1 MSRVDLR
8 ALFDLV
14 VPLECAACRR
24 PGTRWCS
31 RCDRALRR
39 LATTA
44 RVDVLAHSSTR
55 PRLPVWAWGTYA
67 APLDSVVTAWK
78 DDGRRDLTTQLAPLL
93 AQSIHAA
100 VLGPGDEPRS
110 RSAQGSRPC
119 LLVPVPSSRA
129 SERRRGDAP
138 LVGLVALAMTEP
150 APATAAAL
158 RLVPALRH
166 GRDVVDQSR
175 LSTERRRENLAGAMV
190 VTPRW
195 RECVEGR
202 HCVVVDDV
210 ITTGATLSEAA
221 RALLE
226 AGASD
231 VEAAVIAAT
240 PRRFGPGG
248 GQPPPGGQ

>member
-1 MSRVDLR
+1 MSRFDLQT
-8 ALFDLV
+8 LFDLV

-44 RVDVLAHSSTR
+44 RVDALAHSSMR

-78 DDGRRDLTTQLAPLL
+78 DDGRRDLTARLAPLL

-100 VLGPGDEPRS
+100 ILGSGDGPRS
-110 RSAQGSRPC
+110 RSAPGYRPR

-129 SERRRGDAP
+129 SVRRRGDAP
-138 LVGLVALAMTEP
+138 LMGLVALAMTEP
-150 APATAAAL
+150 APATAVAL
-158 RLVPALRH
+158 RLVPALTHERT
-166 GRDVVDQSR
+166 VVDQSR
-175 LSTERRRENLAGAMV
+175 LMTERRRENLAGAMV
-190 VTPRW
+190 VGPRW
-195 RECVEGR
+195 RGCVDGR
-202 HCVVVDDV
+202 RCVVVDDV

-226 AGASD
+226 AGASH
-231 VEAAVIAAT
+231 VEGAVIAAT

-248 GQPPPGGQ
+248 GQPPAGGR

>member
-1 MSRVDLR
+1 MSRFELR

-55 PRLPVWAWGTYA
+55 PRLPVWAWGIYA
-67 APLDSVVTAWK
+67 APLDCVVTAWK
-78 DDGRRDLTTQLAPLL
+78 DHGRRDLTTRLAPLL
-93 AQSIHAA
+93 AQSIRAA
-100 VLGPGDEPRS
+100 ILGSGDGPRS
-110 RSAQGSRPC
+110 RFAPGCGPR

-129 SERRRGDAP
+129 SVRRRGDAP
-138 LVGLVALAMTEP
+138 LMGLVALAMAGP
-150 APATAAAL
+150 AAGTAVDL
-158 RLVPALRH
+158 RLVPALTHR
-166 GRDVVDQSR
+166 RFVVDQSR

-190 VTPRW
+190 VGPRW
-195 RECVEGR
+195 RGCVEGR
-202 HCVVVDDV
+202 RCVVVDDV

-221 RALLE
+221 RALIE

-248 GQPPPGGQ
+248 GKLPMGGR